1 MSAPSIDV
9 VLGDV
14 MLGDAMLG
22 HGRRPASL
30 GYWPLPED
38 DPAVPLGREPVVAV
52 GSDGALV
59 RGLLWTPP
67 GGRFKVAAVLAHP
80 RADFSVHYL
89 CPLLAARGVA
99 ALGCAT
105 RYVNNDTD
113 CLHEKAALDV
123 VAAVEAARARG
134 AEAVVLLGNS
144 GGGALLALAEAAA
157 AGEGR
162 RLGDAFV
169 ALAAHPG
176 QGVFLEQAIDPS
188 VVDEGDPLSVD
199 PSLDMYAPDN
209 GWRPWP
215 EPCTYGR
222 AWLARYRA
230 AQRARVAR
238 IDAMARAALD
248 GQAEAARAMEG
259 MAPGHPDWGRMLRRS
274 AHGRYLTVYRTVADP
289 AYLDLTIEPDDR
301 PLGSIFASPDP
312 FVANYGYGGAA
323 RTLTARAWL
332 STWSSLSSRARLADS
347 LRAVK
352 IPTLVVHAT
361 ADTEIRLR
369 QARESFEASA
379 AQDRS
384 YVELQGATHFLQGHR
399 RAAAELIVAWIR
411 ERLG

>member
-1 MSAPSIDV
+1 MSAPPI
-9 VLGDV
+9 
-14 MLGDAMLG
+14 DAMLG
-22 HGRRPASL
+22 HGRRPASA
-30 GYWPLPED
+30 GYWPSPED
-38 DPAVPLGREPVVAV
+38 DPAVSLGREPVVAV

-89 CPLLAARGVA
+89 CPLLAARGIA
-99 ALGCAT
+99 ALGFAM

-123 VAAVEAARARG
+123 ETAVEAARARG
-134 AEAVVLLGNS
+134 AESVVLIGNS
-144 GGGALLALAEAAA
+144 GGGSLLALADAGAAA
-157 AGEGR
+157 EGR
-162 RLGDAFV
+162 RLGDAFI

-188 VVDEGDPLSVD
+188 VVEEADPLSVD
-199 PSLDMYAPDN
+199 PALDMYAPDN

-215 EPCTYGR
+215 EPCRYDR

-238 IDAMARAALD
+238 IDAIARAALEA
-248 GQAEAARAMEG
+248 QAEAERAMEG
-259 MAPGHPDWGRMLRRS
+259 MDARHPDWNRLRRRS

-301 PLGSIFASPDP
+301 AMGSIFASPDP
-312 FVANYGYGGAA
+312 FLANHGYGGVA

-361 ADTEIRLR
+361 ADTEIRRR
-369 QARESFEASA
+369 QAREIFEASA
-379 AQDRS
+379 APDRS
-384 YVELQGATHFLQGHR
+384 YVELRGATHFLDGHR
-399 RAAAELIVAWIR
+399 QAAAELIAGWIR
-411 ERLG
+411 ERID

>member
-1 MSAPSIDV
+1 MSAPPS
-9 VLGDV
+9 
-14 MLGDAMLG
+14 DAMLG
-22 HGRRPASL
+22 HGRRPASA
-30 GYWPLPED
+30 GYWPSPED
-38 DPAVPLGREPVVAV
+38 DPAVALGREPVVAV

-67 GGRFKVAAVLAHP
+67 GGQFKVAAVLAHP

-89 CPLLAARGVA
+89 CPLLAARGIA
-99 ALGCAT
+99 ALGFAT

-123 VAAVEAARARG
+123 ETAVEAARARG
-134 AEAVVLLGNS
+134 AESVVLLGNS
-144 GGGALLALAEAAA
+144 GGGSLLALAEAGAA
-157 AGEGR
+157 AEGR
-162 RLGDAFV
+162 RLGDAFI

-188 VVDEGDPLSVD
+188 VVEEGDPLSVD
-199 PSLDMYAPDN
+199 PALDMYAPDN

-215 EPCTYGR
+215 EPCRYDR

-238 IDAMARAALD
+238 IDAIARAALEA
-248 GQAEAARAMEG
+248 QAEAERAIEG
-259 MAPGHPDWGRMLRRS
+259 MEARHPDWNRLRRRS

-301 PLGSIFASPDP
+301 AMGSIFASPDP
-312 FVANYGYGGAA
+312 FLANHGYGGVA

-347 LRAVK
+347 LRAVT

-361 ADTEIRLR
+361 ADTEIRRR
-369 QARESFEASA
+369 QAREIFEASA
-379 AQDRS
+379 APDRS
-384 YVELQGATHFLQGHR
+384 YVELRGASHFLDGHR
-399 RAAAELIVAWIR
+399 QAAAELIAGWIR

>member
-1 MSAPSIDV
+1 MSARV
-9 VLGDV
+9 V
-14 MLGDAMLG
+14 DAMLG
-22 HGRRPASL
+22 HGRRPAAF
-30 GYWPLPED
+30 GHWPSPED
-38 DPAVPLGREPVVAV
+38 DPAVPLGREPVAAV
-52 GSDGALV
+52 GRDGALV
-59 RGLLWTPP
+59 RGLFWTPP

-123 VAAVEAARARG
+123 ETAVEEARARG

-144 GGGALLALAEAAA
+144 GGGALLALAEAGAA
-157 AGEGR
+157 AEGR

-199 PSLDMYAPDN
+199 PSLDMYDPGN

-215 EPCTYGR
+215 EPCRYGR

-238 IDAMARAALD
+238 IDAAARAAIEA
-248 GQAEAARAMEG
+248 QADAAAALEA
-259 MAPGHPDWGRMLRRS
+259 MAPEHPEWSRMRRRS
-274 AHGRYLTVYRTVADP
+274 AHGRFMTVYRTVADP
-289 AYLDLTIEPDDR
+289 AYLDPTIEPDDR
-301 PLGSIFASPDP
+301 ALGSIFASPDP
-312 FVANYGYGGAA
+312 FVANYGYGGVA

-347 LRAVK
+347 LRAVA
-352 IPTLVVHAT
+352 IPTLFVHAT

-384 YVELQGATHFLQGHR
+384 YVELQGATHFLNGHR
-399 RAAAELIVAWIR
+399 QAAAELIAAWIR